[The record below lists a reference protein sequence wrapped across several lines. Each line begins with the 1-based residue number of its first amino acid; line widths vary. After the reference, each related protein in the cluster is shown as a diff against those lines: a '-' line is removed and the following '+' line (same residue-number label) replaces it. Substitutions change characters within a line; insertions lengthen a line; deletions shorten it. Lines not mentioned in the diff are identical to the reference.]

1 MRHLI
6 AFVITLS
13 LGIVS
18 QAQDAKPL
26 KAPTIALKD
35 IHGTTVKLSDFKGKV
50 VLLNFWA
57 TWCVPCAAEIPE
69 LVKWQNEYNGKLQII
84 GITYPPTNAAKV
96 RSFIRKNKIN
106 YPILF
111 GSKATKKLFEPSNT
125 LPIAVIIDG
134 NGNIVVRIDGLIF
147 ADEFETKIKPLLK

>member
-84 GITYPPTNAAKV
+84 CITYPPTNAAKV